1 MATPLDYVMGLG
13 ELGATLGTGAV
24 SGLVGAPYGVYKGI
38 TSGKYGTPEGVR
50 IAQQQAADF
59 MARNTYQ
66 PRGQVAQE
74 ALQPLE
80 LESV

>member
-1 MATPLDYVMGLG
+1 MAAPLDYVVGLG

-24 SGLVGAPYGVYKGI
+24 SGLVGAPYGLYKGI
-38 TSGKYGTPEGVR
+38 TSGKYGTPEGVK
-50 IAQQQAADF
+50 IAEQEAANF

-74 ALQPLE
+74 ALQSLGG
-80 LESV
+80 LLS